1 LLRIKEF
8 IKGKHEQTWTKI
20 YNDTFREY
28 EDFRPYTLRDM
39 EDWEKYPV
47 FGGTRMFIAE
57 INGKPVGCVNAFIDM
72 ESEEKKGFIN
82 NLGVIPQYRR
92 RGIGRALLEKAFE
105 SLMERGILYAEAA
118 APEDKIAIKSFLESN
133 GFELVRVFSIMVS
146 DLSRITL
153 NIGENAD
160 VRMEGLRKDSMDDIR
175 LFNQLYNEAFKEH
188 FNFRN
193 ERVEETTYWIRENPW
208 VDQSQYFFAQF
219 KGKTVGFVGA
229 AIDAKFNEYQKKK
242 RGLIPTIG
250 VIQPY
255 RRLGIGKALTLHAL
269 NFLKSHGMDEA
280 MLGVDDSNPTHA
292 LELYEKVGFKVARKN
307 LTYQKRLF
315 KDAEG

>member
-1 LLRIKEF
+1 LLRIREF
-8 IKGKHEQTWTKI
+8 IRGKHEQTWIKI
-20 YNDTFREY
+20 YNDAFREY

-47 FGGTRMFIAE
+47 FRGTRMFIAQ
-57 INGKPVGCVNAFIDM
+57 INGKPVGCVNAFVDV

-82 NLGVIPQYRR
+82 NLGVIPRYRR
-92 RGIGRALLEKAFE
+92 RGIGRALLGKAFE
-105 SLMERGILYAEAA
+105 SLIERGILCAEAV
-118 APEDKIAIKSFLESN
+118 APENKMAIKRLLESK
-133 GFELVRVFSIMVS
+133 GFELVRLFSIMVS
-146 DLSRITL
+146 DLSRIPS
-153 NIGENAD
+153 NIGENPD
-160 VRMEGLRKDSMDDIR
+160 VRIEGLRKDSMDDIR

-193 ERVEETTYWIRENPW
+193 ERVEETAYWIRENPW

-219 KGKTVGFVGA
+219 KGKTLGFVGA
-229 AIDAKFNEYQKKK
+229 AIDAKFNEYQQKK

-250 VIQPY
+250 VIEPY

-269 NFLKSHGMDEA
+269 NFLKSRSMNEA

-292 LELYEKVGFKVARKN
+292 LELYEKVGFKVVRKN

-315 KDAEG
+315 KPAEG